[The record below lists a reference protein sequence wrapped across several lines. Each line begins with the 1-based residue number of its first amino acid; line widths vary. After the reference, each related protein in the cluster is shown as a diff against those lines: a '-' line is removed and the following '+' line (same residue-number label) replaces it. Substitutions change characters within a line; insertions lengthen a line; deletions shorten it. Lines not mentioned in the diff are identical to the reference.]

1 MLADAKGQRGGRGVG
16 AVRRVGVGVCDD
28 GGEVRGFSGFH
39 RSDVLSLRDHLSKR
53 FDMELKEGKRAV
65 RGGNWGDMRL
75 DGE

>member
-1 MLADAKGQRGGRGVG
+1 MPKDSVEGVEWVQYG
-16 AVRRVGVGVCDD
+16 TSVSVFVTT